1 MKLQGFKSCVPGTGG
16 EAKYIF
22 PTLQC
27 HTSKDHKV
35 LKMRE
40 DSPSWELQVIQFN
53 LKREFL
59 GKREKLEGKLAHRL

>member
-1 MKLQGFKSCVPGTGG
+1 VPGTGG
-16 EAKYIF
+16 EVKSMF

-27 HTSKDHKV
+27 QISKGHKV
-35 LKMRE
+35 PKMRE
-40 DSPSWELQVIQFN
+40 DNPFWKFQVIPFK

>member
-1 MKLQGFKSCVPGTGG
+1 M
-16 EAKYIF
+16 F

-27 HTSKDHKV
+27 QISKGHKV
-35 LKMRE
+35 PKMRE
-40 DSPSWELQVIQFN
+40 DNPFWKFQVIPFK